1 MGLCDLWWEEEV
13 ILHHHESQQGLEGTW
28 TNPKSNKVKKAKM
41 CARDIYSLIDPSEA
55 QIV

>member
-1 MGLCDLWWEEEV
+1 MALCDLWWEEEV

-41 CARDIYSLIDPSEA
+41 CAHEIYSLIDPSEA